1 LIKGIALVTR
11 AVEREPARTGRAALD
26 AAAGGSYTRR
36 FADFWRLYSRSAGA
50 VVGAAMLIALVAVT
64 IAARWIEPYDPIAV
78 DPKAARQGSSADHWF
93 GTDMYGRDVLS
104 RVIDGAHISLEMGLA
119 AVVISVVCGTVL
131 GLIAGYAERLLD
143 SLIMRFIDMLLAFP
157 GILLALAIVA
167 ALGASLRNVILAV
180 GIGTIPV
187 YARVVRGTVLSTKHE
202 PYVEAARV
210 IGCSDTRVVVRHIL
224 PNLIA
229 PVLVL
234 ATIGVAYSILNGSAL
249 SFLGLG
255 VQPPDAEWGLMV
267 AEGKSYLRDAWW
279 MTTAPGLA
287 LAVTVLAMNL
297 VGDGLRDAFDPRT
310 RRR

>member
-1 LIKGIALVTR
+1 
-11 AVEREPARTGRAALD
+11 
-26 AAAGGSYTRR
+26 
-36 FADFWRLYSRSAGA
+36 
-50 VVGAAMLIALVAVT
+50 VGALILLALIAMT
-64 IAARWIEPYDPIAV
+64 IAAPWIEPYDPIGVA
-78 DPKAARQGSSADHWF
+78 PRIARQGPSSAHWF
-93 GTDMYGRDVLS
+93 GTDQYGRDVLS

-119 AVVISVVCGTVL
+119 AVFISVVFGTIM
-131 GLIAGYAERLLD
+131 GLIAGYSEGIVD
-143 SLIMRFIDMLLAFP
+143 SLIMRFVDMLLAFP

-167 ALGASLRNVILAV
+167 ALGASLSNVILAV

-187 YARVVRGTVLSTKHE
+187 YARVVRGTVLSTKQE
-202 PYVEAARV
+202 PYVDAARV
-210 IGCSDTRVVVRHIL
+210 IGCSDMRVTLRHIL
-224 PNLIA
+224 PNITA

-255 VQPPDAEWGLMV
+255 VTAPTAEWGLMV
-267 AEGKSYLRDAWW
+267 SEGRSYLRDAWW